1 LLALRLLENRLTIWT
16 KAVYSESSF
25 EGLPADRD
33 AGFSTVSTMLIIFG
47 QKRCGKVDHVPGL
60 FYVITEFFHVYYFP
74 LIPLGSYLILDGGSS
89 TQGTRISISFKSV
102 LMGWFRALL
111 VVGFFAGLLSAGVAA
126 AELGAHKLSME
137 AILVPLMIAGLCAL
151 FYWLTKRSERAGYG
165 RALTLAEQV
174 GIPQEY
180 VEKSFEPPTDSFEQY
195 EHPDQYV
202 S

>member
-1 LLALRLLENRLTIWT
+1 
-16 KAVYSESSF
+16 
-25 EGLPADRD
+25 
-33 AGFSTVSTMLIIFG
+33 MLIVFG

-60 FYVITEFFHVYYFP
+60 FYVITEFFHIYYFP
-74 LIPLGSYLILDGGSS
+74 LIPMGSYLILDGSPGGSS
-89 TQGTRISISFKSV
+89 VQGTRISISFKSV

-111 VVGFFAGLLSAGVAA
+111 VVGFFAGLLLAGLAA
-126 AELGAHKLSME
+126 AELGAHKQHRSIE
-137 AILVPLMIAGLCAL
+137 AILIPLIVAGLCAF

-165 RALTLAEQV
+165 RALVLAEQV

-180 VEKSFEPPTDSFEQY
+180 VEKCFEPPTDSFEQY